1 MTLPPWRKTPTGS
14 WLTATP
20 ATPPGMAMLRTSY
33 MATHEEEHLAKIVT
47 VFEKLG
53 KKLGLLD
60 GVNTAH

>member
-1 MTLPPWRKTPTGS
+1 
-14 WLTATP
+14 
-20 ATPPGMAMLRTSY
+20 MAMLRTSY